1 MNVNQD
7 IFWIRIQFAKSVR
20 MNNVRFVNLL
30 EVNVLSVRIIMFCK
44 EIIVKV
50 NVILDILLMKQP
62 INVNPAKLN
71 NVKAAFRQG

>member
-1 MNVNQD
+1 M
-7 IFWIRIQFAKSVR
+7 
-20 MNNVRFVNLL
+20 RFVNLL

>member
-1 MNVNQD
+1 
-7 IFWIRIQFAKSVR
+7 

-30 EVNVLSVRIIMFCK
+30 EENVLSVRIIMFCK

-62 INVNPAKLN
+62 INVNRAKLN